1 MAELV
6 VKSATDSNLNKL
18 YRVRTLVASPAGPV
32 GSPFCASA
40 VWKLALRQWFTAGNT
55 AFRL

>member
-18 YRVRTLVASPAGPV
+18 YRVRTLVASPAGLV

-40 VWKLALRQWFTAGNT
+40 VWKPALRQ
-55 AFRL
+55 